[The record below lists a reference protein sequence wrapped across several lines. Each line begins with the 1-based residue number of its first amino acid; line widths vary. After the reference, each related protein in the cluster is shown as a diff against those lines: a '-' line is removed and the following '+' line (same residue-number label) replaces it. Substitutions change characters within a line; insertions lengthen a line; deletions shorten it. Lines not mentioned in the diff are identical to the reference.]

1 MASPVTASISTARLA
16 QPIASLSASPSWQ
29 QPFVGLQSQSSSV
42 ASLRGGARSLSDRL
56 FHTVAAATSA
66 ARPAG
71 AGRRARV
78 VMMPIGT
85 PKVPY
90 RTPGEGGWQWVDI
103 WNVLYR
109 ERIIFIGQFM
119 DEEYTN
125 QVLATMLYLDSLDS
139 SKPMYMYINS
149 PGGELTPTL
158 ALYDTI
164 RSIKSPVGT
173 LALGYAYNNA
183 GFLLAAGT
191 KGLRVAMPMTR
202 VALQSPAGAARGQA
216 DDIQNE
222 ARELSRVRTYVF
234 GELAKMSGQPVE
246 KVTKDLSRIKRF
258 SAQEALDYGLIDRIV
273 RPRRNL
279 AMVTDDALGLLGEG
293 HLVSE
298 FRAFASRFAKA
309 YETQHEAL
317 TRFRIFT
324 QNWKLIHEAN
334 SANLPY
340 KLEINEFAD
349 ISWEEF
355 KQHKLGAS
363 QNCSATE
370 GGHVLTYKNLPLRKD
385 WRDEG
390 VVSPVKNQGHCG
402 SCWTFSTTGALEAAY
417 LQKTGNF
424 VSLSE
429 QQLVDCAGE
438 YNNHGCNGGLP
449 SQAFEYV
456 KYNGGIDTEDAYPY
470 LGQNDQCHFA
480 PKRVGARVA
489 DVVNITEYDEASL
502 QDAVAFT
509 LASRDLILSIM
520 PFWRLEYVWCGNL
533 CVLSGTRRL
542 VHVYHWPDR
551 LTENEWKAATSGGA
565 FAVGNLLSRLV
576 YFSYGS
582 ANGE

>member
-1 MASPVTASISTARLA
+1 MALNLMWTIMVVCVLGNVA
-16 QPIASLSASPSWQ
+16 IASR
-29 QPFVGLQSQSSSV
+29 VG
-42 ASLRGGARSLSDRL
+42 
-56 FHTVAAATSA
+56 
-66 ARPAG
+66 PA
-71 AGRRARV
+71 
-78 VMMPIGT
+78 
-85 PKVPY
+85 
-90 RTPGEGGWQWVDI
+90 E
-103 WNVLYR
+103 
-109 ERIIFIGQFM
+109 
-119 DEEYTN
+119 
-125 QVLATMLYLDSLDS
+125 
-139 SKPMYMYINS
+139 
-149 PGGELTPTL
+149 
-158 ALYDTI
+158 
-164 RSIKSPVGT
+164 
-173 LALGYAYNNA
+173 
-183 GFLLAAGT
+183 
-191 KGLRVAMPMTR
+191 
-202 VALQSPAGAARGQA
+202 
-216 DDIQNE
+216 
-222 ARELSRVRTYVF
+222 
-234 GELAKMSGQPVE
+234 
-246 KVTKDLSRIKRF
+246 
-258 SAQEALDYGLIDRIV
+258 
-273 RPRRNL
+273 NL

-502 QDAVAFT
+502 QDAVAFV
-509 LASRDLILSIM
+509 RPVSIA
-520 PFWRLEYVWCGNL
+520 FEVVDGFRFYKSGVYVSDTCKSGPDTVNHA
-533 CVLSGTRRL
+533 VL
-542 VHVYHWPDR
+542 
-551 LTENEWKAATSGGA
+551 
-565 FAVGNLLSRLV
+565 AVGYDTSEDVPYWVVKNSWGAEWGDEGFFKIKLGQNMCGV
-576 YFSYGS
+576 ATCASYPVL
-582 ANGE
+582 ED